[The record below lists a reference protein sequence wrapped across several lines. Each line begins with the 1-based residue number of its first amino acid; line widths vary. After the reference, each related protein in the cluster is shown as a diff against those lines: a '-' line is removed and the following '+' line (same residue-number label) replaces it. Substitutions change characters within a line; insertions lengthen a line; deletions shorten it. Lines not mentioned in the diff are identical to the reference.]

1 MTERTGARGYG
12 IDLRKRI
19 VRAVLNGDDPKAV
32 AQRFE
37 VTLRTVQLYV
47 KKHEAGTLHER
58 ARPTG
63 RRRTVQPHHEQVL
76 LDQLTTSPDA
86 SLHEHAAQLE
96 EKTGL
101 KISYRTVD
109 RVFRRHHITYK
120 KNEGRQRTQ

>member
-12 IDLRKRI
+12 IDLRTRI
-19 VRAVLNGDDPKAV
+19 VRAVLKGDDPKAV

-37 VTLRTVQLYV
+37 VPLRTVQLYV
-47 KKHEAGTLHER
+47 KKHGAGTLHER
-58 ARPTG
+58 ACPTG
-63 RRRTVQPHHEQVL
+63 RRRTIQPDHEQVF

-109 RVFRRHHITYK
+109 RAFRRHHITYK
-120 KNEGRQRTQ
+120 KNEGRQRTE